1 MDSEAKFTL
10 ETKADVKTLA
20 ERETSAYTMRLE
32 THRRGLDLVGY
43 ITPRGKG
50 DVIKEP
56 ELLKI
61 FEELGINATLDSDA
75 MKSFCAKACL
85 GQPVQDAILAKGLD
99 PIDGKDE
106 RLEFIKL
113 PSTDKPRY
121 EKDEQGNIDYT
132 KTRLFENV
140 VPNDIVAYLRE
151 PDDGVN
157 GRAVTGE
164 PISAS
169 KGLWMQ
175 ERPKCGDGI
184 KLEADGKERRL
195 VAYRSGRIVF
205 DQNTMALTDEFTVR
219 GDVDYTVGHVDFVGS
234 VIIVGD
240 VQPGFNVRAG
250 GTLKIK
256 GNTSQSRIEAGSD
269 TEMGGMA
276 GGGVG
281 QIICGGNLHARYI
294 NDAYIECKKDL
305 KVKNEIVNCT
315 VKCGGLIDVNMGA
328 IIGGAC
334 MALTGIEAK
343 GFGSEGKVKT
353 RLVCGVCYM
362 ALEKIQA
369 IRVELDP
376 AKKEIEIL
384 SKKLEPFVKNPK
396 AMLAINQKERD
407 QVKENAKRL
416 NSLLPIQDSLQKK
429 LKEIEEDMEA
439 RSNPI
444 VNARS
449 FCFPGTFITFASTT
463 EEVSTYLS
471 RPTTIIRN
479 SRKGRL
485 RFQPLHQIT
494 ERYKDIERELV
505 RQEDEEERKEKER
518 KLKESQQE
526 KK

>member
-1 MDSEAKFTL
+1 MESEPKFTL
-10 ETKADVKTLA
+10 ETKSDVRTLT
-20 ERETSAYTMRLE
+20 ERDDAKYYLRLE
-32 THRRGLDLVGY
+32 THRRGLDLAAF
-43 ITPRGKG
+43 INPRGKG
-50 DVIKEP
+50 EIVKEG

-61 FEELGINATLDSDA
+61 FEELGIKANVDADA
-75 MKSFCAKACL
+75 MKSFCAKANL
-85 GQPVQDAILAKGLD
+85 GQSLQDAILARGTD
-99 PIDGKDE
+99 PVDGKDE
-106 RLEFIKL
+106 RLEFVKL
-113 PSTDKPRY
+113 PSSDKPRY

-132 KTRLFENV
+132 KTRLFDNV
-140 VPNDIVAYLRE
+140 LPNDIVAYLRD
-151 PDDGVN
+151 PDDGVD

-164 PISAS
+164 PVPAS
-169 KGLWMQ
+169 KGLWLQ
-175 ERPKCGDGI
+175 ERPKCGDGV

-195 VAYRSGRIVF
+195 VAYKAGRVVF
-205 DQNTMALTDEFTVR
+205 DQNTVSLTDEFTVR

-234 VIIVGD
+234 VTIVGD
-240 VQPGFNVRAG
+240 VQPGFNVRSG
-250 GTLKIK
+250 GALKIK
-256 GNTSQSRIEAGSD
+256 GNSSQSRIEAASD
-269 TEMGGMA
+269 IEMGGMA

-281 QIICGGNLHARYI
+281 QIVCGGSLHARYI
-294 NDAYIECKKDL
+294 NDAYVECKKDI

-328 IIGGAC
+328 IVGGAC

-343 GFGSEGKVKT
+343 GYGSEGKVKT

-369 IRVELDP
+369 IRAELDP
-376 AKKEIEIL
+376 ARKEIELL

-396 AMLAINQKERD
+396 AMLAITQKERD
-407 QVKENAKRL
+407 LVKENAKRL
-416 NSLLPIQDSLQKK
+416 NSLLPIQESLQKK
-429 LKEIEEDMEA
+429 LKEIEDDMEA

-449 FCFPGTFITFASTT
+449 YCFPGTFITFGSNA
-463 EEVSTYLS
+463 EEVQSYIS

-494 ERYKDIERELV
+494 ERYKDIEREIV

-518 KLKESQQE
+518 KLKESQE